1 VRVADVE
8 RALVDAGEPALRHWV
23 EGFVVE
29 HLDGTRLKVSWRAP
43 AELDAPGLEL
53 FHLERYA
60 AILRSAGICAMLVLD
75 SPRSW
80 VICVPAGDASRAG
93 EVDGATGARST
104 TARNSPTS
112 EW

>member
-1 VRVADVE
+1 MKLADIE
-8 RALVDAGEPALRHWV
+8 HALGSAGEPAFRHWV

-29 HLDGTRLKVSWRAP
+29 HFDCSRLKVSWRAP

-60 AILRSAGICAMLVLD
+60 AILRSAGIRAMLVLD

-80 VICVPAGDASRAG
+80 VLCSPAGHAGRNGADAGG
-93 EVDGATGARST
+93 EGED
-104 TARNSPTS
+104 
-112 EW
+112 